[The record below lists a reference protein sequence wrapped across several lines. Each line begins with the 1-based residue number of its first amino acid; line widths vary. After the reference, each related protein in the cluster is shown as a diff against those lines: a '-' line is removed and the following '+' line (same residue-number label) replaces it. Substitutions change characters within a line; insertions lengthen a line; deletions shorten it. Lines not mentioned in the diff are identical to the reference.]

1 MTAVTKWKSRVTSLV
16 VREPIERNRFIP
28 WAHRYKLNRN
38 VICHKVSIQIA
49 MTVRRKSAQQAIGIL
64 LALILVDFLA
74 HFSLPVAIAIKILFL
89 DFGVP
94 LFGVHFLHVTVQV
107 ISEAS
112 GKVAMLTL
120 VALDSHMHILVFL

>member
-16 VREPIERNRFIP
+16 VRERIERNRFIH

-49 MTVRRKSAQQAIGIL
+49 MIVRRKSAQQAIG
-64 LALILVDFLA
+64 ILVDFLA

-89 DFGVP
+89 DFGVS